1 MRNAAQ
7 PVEIRAAAITERRHQ
22 LAQLRMHAPAVV
34 ALVVVL
40 AEHLPVRG
48 HLVADRVTDPQLPQ
62 GVARQ
67 ALGNSA
73 HLPLQ
78 WRGPGGGQVQEHET
92 APRLDL
98 RRVQAEPCL
107 VELRLSAQMGCAD
120 QPAVEVV
127 GPLVIRTGDTPGGD
141 ATGQLDRA
149 GARRGRLPA
158 QARTPVPAHI
168 VEGAQPSLAVAHQD
182 DAFAEDIEHAERAGL
197 HQFFLA
203 PDTDPVAA
211 EDPLL
216 LHSEYAL
223 RAIPARRQGGFQT
236 GQPRGRL
243 VGAHGSF
250 SRSSLAASPG
260 IPVPRCLP
268 RGASRRYVRVA
279 GSASSSRAYR

>member
-1 MRNAAQ
+1 MRNATQ
-7 PVEIRAAAITERRHQ
+7 PVEIRAAALTERRHQ
-22 LAQLRMHAPAVV
+22 LTQLRMHAPAVV

-40 AEHLPVRG
+40 ADHLPVRG
-48 HLVADRVTDPQLPQ
+48 HPVADRMTDPQLPQ

-67 ALGNSA
+67 ALGNSGE
-73 HLPLQ
+73 LPLQ
-78 WRGPGGGQVQEHET
+78 RHGSGRGQVQEHET

-98 RRVQAEPCL
+98 RRVQAEQCL
-107 VELRLSAQMGCAD
+107 VELRLSAQIGCGD
-120 QPAVEVV
+120 QPPVEVV

-141 ATGQLDRA
+141 ATGQRGAGERRA
-149 GARRGRLPA
+149 RLPA
-158 QARTPVPAHI
+158 QACTTVPAHI
-168 VEGAQPSLAVAHQD
+168 VEGAQPSLAVAHQN

-216 LHSEYAL
+216 LHGKYAL
-223 RAIPARRQGGFQT
+223 RAIPARWQGGLQT

-250 SRSSLAASPG
+250 SRSSLAANPG
-260 IPVPRCLP
+260 ITVARSLP
-268 RGASRRYVRVA
+268 RGASRR
-279 GSASSSRAYR
+279 